1 MPFYP
6 TCALQT
12 EGTLTTNTSFPS
24 NMRPTDPSTSFQRRG
39 HRPKTIW
46 VVWQEFWEQY
56 SGANLLLPRDLGA
69 WVAPTHRQWN
79 WFYNSTTNT
88 MSKWTETQSGVTN
101 ARPLAEWPPVQQT
114 PTTAVDA
121 ILQALGSTDFHAPS
135 QGGRT
140 RSRCPSVPLAR
151 LLLQQCKC
159 IPTASETVCIAGE
172 ENGCGSTSSSMPR

>member
-1 MPFYP
+1 MGQNDLLYDHYFQMPFYP

-39 HRPKTIW
+39 HRPNTIW

-79 WFYNSTTNT
+79 WFYNYTTNT

-121 ILQALGSTDFHAPS
+121 ISSRLWDPRTSMLRHKGVEHAAGVP
-135 QGGRT
+135 
-140 RSRCPSVPLAR
+140 RCHWP
-151 LLLQQCKC
+151 
-159 IPTASETVCIAGE
+159 ASCCSNA
-172 ENGCGSTSSSMPR
+172 SAFRQLPRPFV